1 MKIED
6 KSGFTLLEV
15 ILVLFII
22 SLVFGLSTIFFTNT
36 MPSNKLNATAREI
49 SAAIRHTRTLALVNS
64 EKQTLTIDLDS
75 RLYGLEGGMNKN
87 IPNEINIKIVDPLLG
102 DIVKGK
108 YSISFYET
116 GGIEGG
122 TIVLSTKKKTVNI
135 ELDPVVGSVV
145 IR

>member
-1 MKIED
+1 MRIED

-22 SLVFGLSTIFFTNT
+22 SLVFGMATIFFSNT

-49 SAAIRHTRTLALVNS
+49 SAAIRYARTLALVNN

-75 RLYGLEGGMNKN
+75 RFYGIEGSLGKN
-87 IPNEINIKIVDPLLG
+87 IPNDINIKIIDPLLG
-102 DIVKGK
+102 DVVKGK
-108 YSISFYET
+108 YSFSFYES

-122 TIVLSTKKKTVNI
+122 TIVLSIKKKIVNI
-135 ELDPVVGSVV
+135 ELDPVVGSVI